1 MKPTLLILAAGLGS
15 RYGGVKQMDK
25 IGPSGESIIDYSV
38 YDAIRAGF
46 EKVVFVLNSKII
58 DDFKSIY
65 EPRLKNKIETEYI
78 LQELHNIPE
87 SLTYNSERVKPW
99 GTGHAVLVAKK
110 TIDEPFAVINA
121 DDFYGAQAFQLISDF
136 LTKVENS
143 AATYA
148 MVGFILKNTLSEHGA
163 VSRGVCKTEKGLLT
177 NVVERTNIISK
188 EDQIVYKDNGND
200 IPIDK
205 DAIVSM
211 NFWGFTPAY
220 FKQTEKEFEKFIH
233 NNADHLTAEFYIPY
247 ALNRLIK
254 SDDAT
259 CKVFTSN
266 DKWFGVTYQEDKPLV
281 VNKIKKLIEKGEYP
295 VAAMREMI
303 LNALVHRNYMG
314 APIQIR
320 VYNDKISIWN
330 EGYLPE
336 GLTLEALKRSHSS
349 RPRNPIIADVA
360 FKGGYIDA
368 WGRGTIK
375 IIDTCK
381 AAELPE
387 PEMIERD
394 GGFLLTILKDMLN
407 KEHLEKMGLNERQ
420 VKATLFVKKKE
431 KISNSEYQELY
442 DVSKATATR
451 DLTELV
457 EKWEL
462 FNKVGLT
469 GAGTIYKLKK

>member
-1 MKPTLLILAAGLGS
+1 MAEKQNIEYKQSWHNDYLKWVCGFANAQ
-15 RYGGVKQMDK
+15 GGRIF
-25 IGPSGESIIDYSV
+25 IGKD
-38 YDAIRAGF
+38 
-46 EKVVFVLNSKII
+46 
-58 DDFKSIY
+58 
-65 EPRLKNKIETEYI
+65 
-78 LQELHNIPE
+78 
-87 SLTYNSERVKPW
+87 
-99 GTGHAVLVAKK
+99 
-110 TIDEPFAVINA
+110 
-121 DDFYGAQAFQLISDF
+121 
-136 LTKVENS
+136 
-143 AATYA
+143 
-148 MVGFILKNTLSEHGA
+148 
-163 VSRGVCKTEKGLLT
+163 
-177 NVVERTNIISK
+177 
-188 EDQIVYKDNGND
+188 DNGNTVHLANYQQLMDEIPNKVRNLMGIMVEVNLHEEKENRFIEIVIAPYSVPISLRGRYYYRSGSTKQELTGASLNEFLLEKSGKTWDDVIEPRATLDD
-200 IPIDK
+200 IDEQSVEAYLKAADRAGRLPGNEDISKFELLEKLRLTENGKLKRAAIILFGKDPGKFYPNTFVKIGRFGKDDTDIKFQVTEEGNLVSLLPAILNQLDHKFLIKPID
-205 DAIVSM
+205 
-211 NFWGFTPAY
+211 
-220 FKQTEKEFEKFIH
+220 FEGMH
-233 NNADHLTAEFYIPY
+233 
-247 ALNRLIK
+247 R
-254 SDDAT
+254 
-259 CKVFTSN
+259 
-266 DKWFGVTYQEDKPLV
+266 
-281 VNKIKKLIEKGEYP
+281 IEKGEYP

-462 FNKVGLT
+462 FDKVGLT